1 MDADERDR
9 LGEKLWC
16 AIGLRWP
23 WRSVE
28 EWHREQYRIAA
39 EAVLAAAPPWR
50 PTEDDLAEIADRLTD
65 GMCLERWG
73 SRLVRETVAGQLLQ
87 QLATLGYLRRPPA
100 PDSGNAEG
108 SA

>member
-1 MDADERDR
+1 MKCRVCGCTDDR
-9 LGEKLWC
+9 PCENGCYWVEARLC
-16 AIGLRWP
+16 
-23 WRSVE
+23 SVCRATE
-28 EWHREQYRIAA
+28 AEAA